1 MDPSERPREFELLL
15 RSVTEP
21 GSEGALLL
29 GPVGSGKTTLLRVL
43 EQSLTRRGRA
53 VFRVSLA
60 GLRYPDGVGE
70 RIVTVIAASSYG
82 RLVGTTRFLRSSA
95 GAPPIRETAEFL
107 ERFASRVP
115 EPVLLLDALDD
126 TASPSRF
133 AAAIEELTLLLDDW
147 RFVLAA
153 REDLREFRRFT
164 GLQVIRIEEP
174 IPDELWG
181 YDSSRAMPS
190 PPAGALAGA
199 PPLTPGSTV
208 GMSMAE
214 SVSSAIDTSP
224 NPAKVAQLLEEIAL
238 AGGSAKIVTLATK
251 TSIAEDEVRSL
262 LAAVRLGP
270 RPLDIEDG
278 DDPSVAMGEPHKRAI
293 LAARILIPRFRLA
306 DLTFGSEEA
315 ERDEF
320 LDRSFVHRGKL
331 KAIVG
336 QRRSLVIGD
345 RGSGKSAIF
354 RRLCTDESVDRTR
367 IDVRPVANTGEL
379 LHRIVDGDSWLDV
392 DGLRAVWLIVVAS
405 VVASALPASASKRL
419 RRDAA
424 DLRAALGMAEPPG
437 PGRRML
443 RALVHPLRGT
453 SVKFAVGPV
462 NLETQL
468 PSGAET
474 GSRRAEVDV
483 EAFLQEAE
491 LTLRQAGRR
500 VLVLFDRIDETFK
513 YDRAKQEAV
522 VQSLLQAEG
531 RVSLF
536 ENIGLTIFLRTDL
549 FELYDIQEK
558 NKVVSRTLTLEWSE
572 DQWLQVLIR
581 RVLANEELA
590 KLADRARNADG
601 SLEIRTALEMI
612 FPAEIEGRPIDRWL
626 IDSLRNGN
634 GDISPRSAVLLLHLT
649 RELSSKS
656 DEYVTDLPLFPEAS
670 VTPAMTKVS
679 DLSFSE
685 VVNDFK
691 VAPSFV
697 LNCRAGK
704 LTEFALHEVTDL
716 FEASE
721 GKISEQVR
729 LLERL
734 GFLERVV
741 QETETGTR
749 SLFRIPRLYTR
760 CWDYA

>member
-1 MDPSERPREFELLL
+1 MDPVERPSEFELLL

-21 GSEGALLL
+21 ESGGALLL
-29 GPVGSGKTTLLRVL
+29 GPMGSGKTTLLRVL
-43 EQSLTRRGRA
+43 EESLNRRGRA
-53 VFRVSLA
+53 VFLVPLA

-95 GAPPIRETAEFL
+95 GAPPIRETAAFL
-107 ERFASRVP
+107 QRFADRLP
-115 EPVLLLDALDD
+115 APVLLLDSLDD

-133 AAAIEELTLLLDDW
+133 AAAIEELTSLLGDW
-147 RFVLAA
+147 KFVLAA
-153 REDLREFRRFT
+153 REDFREYRRFAA
-164 GLQVIRIEEP
+164 LQVIRLP
-174 IPDELWG
+174 GVAPNGSWG
-181 YDSSRAMPS
+181 QAA
-190 PPAGALAGA
+190 PPAPGA
-199 PPLTPGSTV
+199 PPSDV
-208 GMSMAE
+208 GAMPAA
-214 SVSSAIDTSP
+214 SSAFARAGSLGDSVDEAIDASP
-224 NPAKVAQLLEEIAL
+224 EPAKTARLLEEIAL
-238 AGGSAKIVTLATK
+238 AGGSETIVALAAK
-251 TSIAEDEVRSL
+251 TSIPEDEVRNL
-262 LAAVRLGP
+262 LAAVRLGL
-270 RPLDIEDG
+270 RPLYVAG
-278 DDPSVAMGEPHKRAI
+278 VDDSSVTMGEPHKRAI
-293 LAARILIPRFRLA
+293 LAARILVPRFRLA

-354 RRLCTDESVDRTR
+354 RKLCTDESVDRTR

-483 EAFLQEAE
+483 EAFLREADH
-491 LTLRQAGRR
+491 TLRQAGRR

-601 SLEIRTALEMI
+601 SLKIRAALEMI
-612 FPAEIEGRPIDRWL
+612 FPTEIEGRPIDRWL

-649 RELSSKS
+649 RELSNKS
-656 DEYVTDLPLFPEAS
+656 DEYVTDLPLFPEDS

-704 LTEFALHEVTDL
+704 LTEFALHEVADL
-716 FEASE
+716 FEESE

-741 QETETGTR
+741 RETETGTR